1 MGAALLRRIRV
12 AILAALVAA
21 IMVPSAGACPL
32 PQPPYPGDDASQV
45 QVAQWMAGGAIS
57 AGLPGEL
64 PVMGALV
71 ASGLKNL
78 SYGDR
83 DEVGVF
89 GMRTGIWNRGKY
101 AGFPDHPE
109 LQLQWFI
116 DQAILARQ
124 QRIDAGQA
132 DPLPNQNLWGEWVAD
147 VLRPAEQFRGRYQ
160 LQLETAR
167 ALIGPPCDAAGAP
180 APPTAD
186 TPVVDV
192 PAPDTVPPA
201 LRVASAATQR
211 ALRRGAVLVAATC
224 PGEPCAASATATVR
238 VLGQPRRLSART
250 RALAAGETTTLRL
263 VLDARTRTLVR
274 RALRA
279 RRAVTARVRVTV
291 ADGAAN
297 RAIGDRLVRIT
308 G

>member
-1 MGAALLRRIRV
+1 MGAVLLRRIRV

-21 IMVPSAGACPL
+21 IVAPSAGACPL
-32 PQPPYPGDDASQV
+32 PQPPYPGDNASQV
-45 QVAQWMAGGAIS
+45 QLAQWMADGAIN

-71 ASGLKNL
+71 ASGLRNL
-78 SYGDR
+78 QNGDR
-83 DEVGVF
+83 DEAGF
-89 GMRTGIWNRGKY
+89 FAMRVSIWNVGTY

-116 DQAILARQ
+116 DQADLVRQ
-124 QRIDAGQA
+124 QRIAAGQA
-132 DPLPNQNLWGEWVAD
+132 DPLPNPGQWGDWIAD
-147 VLRPAEQFRGRYQ
+147 VLRPAEQYRGRYQ
-160 LQLETAR
+160 LQLEAAR
-167 ALIGPPCDAAGAP
+167 TLIGPPCDAADAP
-180 APPTAD
+180 AAP

-201 LRVASAATQR
+201 LRVAGAATQP

-224 PGEPCAASATATVR
+224 PGEPCTASATATVR
-238 VLGQPRRLSART
+238 ALGRVRRLAART
-250 RALAAGETTTLRL
+250 RALAAGETKTLRL
-263 VLDARTRTLVR
+263 VLDARARALVR
-274 RALRA
+274 RALKA

-291 ADGAAN
+291 ADGAAI
-297 RAIGDRLVRIT
+297 RAIGDRVVRIT